1 MGEENGMSTSPRTRR
16 SSSRTISTTPT
27 HLFVAVLFFCVVFL
41 VIYATYLSDIW
52 AYEGVNWQDPPFLE
66 IAIAFVAIV
75 ATGATMA
82 RSVQRPSDFCLW
94 IIYTIVIVPSALLAE
109 ASNWLPQSERLPAAL
124 GICAVAVVVR
134 LITAPNSGALL
145 PTPSRIRIN
154 FWLVCTVLLAIT
166 YGWLISAIGIHHTY
180 ISFADIYAVRA
191 DYKQALAEV
200 PALAYLLPLS
210 YACIN
215 PALIVW
221 GVLRKDW
228 VKVLVGIGG
237 DFLIYLASGARLAL
251 LSVPLLL
258 WIAYRARRGSPPKP
272 SHILFLL
279 GFLMIFARIMDSLT
293 GNLLWTAVFS
303 MRILA
308 IPGVLTVGYFKY
320 FQINPQLGLESFAPW
335 HREPGKDP
343 LVLVGEWIFNTPG
356 TNANVNFIGSGFM
369 HAGLVGIAIET
380 ALAAT
385 LLRLADDSSASLPTP
400 FRYSFFVVPAIS
412 LANGS
417 AFTSVLTYGFGAAI
431 VLAYAARLDPRLRI
445 AQTPH
450 IGTALPFSRASEHGS
465 HDRSWVQPATT
476 SAPPAPVGATQTGP
490 VMDIR
495 DYLRIARR
503 QWVFIVLVGAVVTAL
518 GIAGTALMP
527 KSRAGSFESTSAV
540 MVTLTQNAT
549 LRAEPSAAQLAQN
562 FTQVALSRETAE
574 RVTRG
579 LALGIPAE
587 KLQSHLKVTVPTGTS
602 IVQIVVSYPNADVA
616 QKINAALMQ
625 AVLSA
630 ARSTDSTL
638 GGTSGSVVKTIEI
651 DPPSPGL
658 TDDTGGT
665 GDKTLRDGA
674 IALILG
680 LLVGFGLSVVR
691 ELFDKTVRNPGGV
704 PALNG
709 TAVIGVIGTN
719 ATLTG
724 APEFT
729 NGGLGKSAEAFRF
742 LRANVQSMAGPGHN
756 VTTFTSTTPGEGKTT
771 VAVGTAL
778 ALAQAGW
785 RVVLVDANLRSPAVA
800 PLLGLSAG
808 PGLSAVL
815 KGTEDLSS
823 VMQHHAASGLEVV
836 AAGAPDTNPADL
848 LHSRRLLDTLRDLG
862 DRADFVILDSAAVQ
876 TVADTLGL
884 ARVGNIALV
893 LDYGKTKSENV
904 AAAVEKLRLVNA
916 SLCGV
921 VVNRAPAGNSS
932 TCSTDAP
939 QPRASERP

>member
-1 MGEENGMSTSPRTRR
+1 M
-16 SSSRTISTTPT
+16 
-27 HLFVAVLFFCVVFL
+27 
-41 VIYATYLSDIW
+41 IYATYLSDIW

-66 IAIAFVAIV
+66 LAIAFIAIV
-75 ATGATMA
+75 ATGATMP
-82 RSVQRPSDFCLW
+82 RSMQRPSDFCLW
-94 IIYTIVIVPSALLAE
+94 IIYTIVIVPSAFLAE

-154 FWLVCTVLLAIT
+154 FWLVSAVLLAIT
-166 YGWLISAIGIHHTY
+166 YGWLISTIGIHHTY

-221 GVLRKDW
+221 GVLRKEW
-228 VKVLVGIGG
+228 VKVLAGIGG

-272 SHILFLL
+272 SQILFLL
-279 GFLMIFARIMDSLT
+279 GFLMIFARIMDSVT

-335 HREPGKDP
+335 HREPGTDP

-431 VLAYAARLDPRLRI
+431 LLAYAARLDPRLRI
-445 AQTPH
+445 AQAPH
-450 IGTALPFSRASEHGS
+450 IGTALPFSRASEHGR
-465 HDRSWVQPATT
+465 HDRSRVQPATT
-476 SAPPAPVGATQTGP
+476 SATPAPVGATQTGP

-503 QWVFIVLVGAVVTAL
+503 QWVFILVVGAVVTAL
-518 GIAGTALMP
+518 GIAGTALMA
-527 KSRAGSFESTSAV
+527 KSRGGSFESTSAV
-540 MVTLTQNAT
+540 MVTLTQTAT
-549 LRAEPSAAQLAQN
+549 LRPEPSAAQLAQN

-574 RVTRG
+574 RVTRD
-579 LALGIPAE
+579 LALGMPAE

-602 IVQIVVSYPNADVA
+602 IVQIVVSYANADVA

-630 ARSTDSTL
+630 ARSTDATL
-638 GGTSGSVVKTIEI
+638 GGTSGSVVKTLEI

-658 TDDTGGT
+658 TDDT

-691 ELFDKTVRNPGGV
+691 ELLDKTVRNPGEV
-704 PALNG
+704 PALDG
-709 TAVIGVIGTN
+709 TAVIGEIRTN
-719 ATLTG
+719 ATLAG
-724 APEFT
+724 APEFA
-729 NGGLGKSAEAFRF
+729 NGGLGQSAEAFRF
-742 LRANVQSMAGPGHN
+742 LRANVQSIAGPEHN
-756 VTTFTSTTPGEGKTT
+756 VITFTSTTSGEGKTT

-808 PGLSAVL
+808 PGLSSVL
-815 KGTEDLSS
+815 KGTADLSS
-823 VMQHHAASGLEVV
+823 VLQHHAASGLEVV

-848 LHSRRLLDTLRDLG
+848 LHSERLLETLRGLG
-862 DRADFVILDSAAVQ
+862 ERADFVIVDSAAVQ

-884 ARVGNIALV
+884 ARVGNIAMV
-893 LDYGKTKSENV
+893 LDYGKAQSDNV

-921 VVNRAPAGNSS
+921 VVNRAPADSSS
-932 TCSTDAP
+932 TRSSAAP